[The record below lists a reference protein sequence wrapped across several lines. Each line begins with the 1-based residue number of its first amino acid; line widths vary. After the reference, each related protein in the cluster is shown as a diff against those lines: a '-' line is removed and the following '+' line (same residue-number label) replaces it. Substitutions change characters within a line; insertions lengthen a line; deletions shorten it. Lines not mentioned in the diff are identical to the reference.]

1 MEYID
6 FLRDMVEYK
15 LEIDEE
21 ECVLRVFKFDTK
33 KFEFQTVNI
42 SVTHSPLFLILSG
55 FAVM

>member
-15 LEIDEE
+15 LEIDGE

-33 KFEFQTVNI
+33 KIPVHI
-42 SVTHSPLFLILSG
+42 KDSLPLIL
-55 FAVM
+55 MYMLLNDT